1 MASDPLLVSVRL
13 HDTGHTV
20 VSLQCPC
27 SPFVMPC
34 RANHDRSCHLNTAL
48 EHGATTAEMTIPSVQ
63 VCCCYANQHVL
74 DLVLALATCLRTS
87 EFLNR
92 PLRPSSRSG
101 CWLAGGQAGA
111 GPGAAGGG
119 GARDGVEPAGLLARV
134 RGVLA
139 VQPRHGQLQVLRG
152 RAAAVPHGLPL
163 HVQGQVLPGAL
174 QLADRRDEAT
184 ASGQRT
190 KYELSRAGE

>member
-1 MASDPLLVSVRL
+1 MSSEHSSGAWSDDGGDDHTFGAGGTLLLRQPHPTTL
-13 HDTGHTV
+13 HLHW
-20 VSLQCPC
+20 
-27 SPFVMPC
+27 
-34 RANHDRSCHLNTAL
+34 
-48 EHGATTAEMTIPSVQ
+48 
-63 VCCCYANQHVL
+63 
-74 DLVLALATCLRTS
+74 ALATCLRTS

-190 KYELSRAGE
+190 KYELSRGGE